1 MLNKSKI
8 SSLLHNKTIRNGGL
22 FSIFSFFQKGV
33 AFLLMIVLARYIT
46 PEEYGELSLF
56 NTCVMFLGYIVGL
69 STAGYLSVAYFKLD
83 KEDFKKDF
91 TSICTITVVVLLII
105 ALLFITFHNQ
115 LAELLKI
122 PVPFL
127 YIGVAV
133 SFFHVFVNL
142 NLDYLRIQEKVSKYG
157 LLSCLFALIM
167 SALTLCF
174 VIGAGQNWA
183 GRVYADLITSILFG
197 LIAVVCFVKQKLFD
211 FNIDWPR
218 CKVVILWGLPI
229 IPHLASAW
237 IKLGLD
243 RYIVEYSH
251 TMADVGIFSFAMS
264 LTSIMVMVGTAFNQ
278 TNSVNLYQTLS
289 SNLSKEDKLRRLRR
303 KEKYISLSYLLV
315 AVVTIIFVSLMVPL
329 FMPNYTA
336 SIPYVFILTIYG
348 FFRCIYFLYCNYLFY
363 YSKTKNLMYI
373 TFGTSILHLVLSL
386 LFTRYSL
393 FYTCAIYVISEI
405 AICVFTYSQSKK
417 CIREYLT

>member
-1 MLNKSKI
+1 
-8 SSLLHNKTIRNGGL
+8 
-22 FSIFSFFQKGV
+22 
-33 AFLLMIVLARYIT
+33 
-46 PEEYGELSLF
+46 
-56 NTCVMFLGYIVGL
+56 
-69 STAGYLSVAYFKLD
+69 
-83 KEDFKKDF
+83 
-91 TSICTITVVVLLII
+91 
-105 ALLFITFHNQ
+105 
-115 LAELLKI
+115 
-122 PVPFL
+122 
-127 YIGVAV
+127 
-133 SFFHVFVNL
+133 
-142 NLDYLRIQEKVSKYG
+142 
-157 LLSCLFALIM
+157 
-167 SALTLCF
+167 
-174 VIGAGQNWA
+174 
-183 GRVYADLITSILFG
+183 
-197 LIAVVCFVKQKLFD
+197 
-211 FNIDWPR
+211 
-218 CKVVILWGLPI
+218 
-229 IPHLASAW
+229 
-237 IKLGLD
+237 
-243 RYIVEYSH
+243 
-251 TMADVGIFSFAMS
+251 MS